1 AMDVESVLKSS
12 FFRRGSYKNKRGH
25 SLIIAG
31 SREFSGAAVL
41 AGNSAMRSG
50 VGLVTLVTAASSK
63 DATAS
68 RTLPEVMVRGVA
80 ETESGA
86 VAEDA
91 YIEIEGLLKKADS
104 IAIGSGLSQNESTK
118 RFVEKVV
125 FGNSVPVVVDADA
138 LNLLSPF
145 EPPEGGTPNLILT
158 PHEGE
163 FLRLI
168 GENHPDAEASP
179 LLRKEG
185 SLRNPDAEARLKQD
199 RVAAV
204 REFSQKHNVILVLKG
219 ERVLIGEPSGKVV
232 VN

>member
-91 YIEIEGLLKKADS
+91 YIEIEDLLKKADS
-104 IAIGSGLSQNESTK
+104 IAIGSGMSQNESTK

-125 FGNSVPVVVDADA
+125 FESSVPVVVDADA

-145 EPPEGGTPNLILT
+145 GENSFSETPHSAFRNPHSLILT

-163 FLRLI
+163 FLRLL

-185 SLRNPDAEARLKQD
+185 SLGKD

-204 REFSQKHNVILVLKG
+204 REFARKHNV
-219 ERVLIGEPSGKVV
+219 
-232 VN
+232 